1 MSSCA
6 TDRQPSYR
14 ERQKNTTRLQVS
26 AASERDEREHAQATR
41 RKMDPKF
48 DEHLVSVEE
57 LERRFHIDQHTGL
70 QAHVVSRLQNETPK
84 LNLLPTDVVLGHGHI
99 HELVGVL
106 RDGSWIH
113 TRAENLLPGDVIS
126 LKGDQCVPADVRII
140 ECEDLWVDQSV
151 LLGTTCNLFRYWSS
165 AKQQV
170 LIGKRPPEQ
179 RVATTTS
186 VFDELGANVPYME
199 ALNIAFYGTTIVKG
213 HGKAIVIRT
222 GKRSLYELDWTDG
235 MLFLIIYFLR

>member
-1 MSSCA
+1 MASLQNA
-6 TDRQPSYR
+6 TD
-14 ERQKNTTRLQVS
+14 ENTRKQ
-26 AASERDEREHAQATR
+26 AA
-41 RKMDPKF
+41 RKMDPELKF
-48 DEHLVSVEE
+48 DEHLISVEE
-57 LERRFHIDQHTGL
+57 LERRFHINQHVGL

-84 LNLLPTDVVLGHGHI
+84 LNLLPTDVALGHGHI

-126 LKGDQCVPADVRII
+126 LKGDQCVPADVRIV

-151 LLGTTCNLFRYWSS
+151 LLGKFRCILGDYSEF
-165 AKQQV
+165 V
-170 LIGKRPPEQ
+170 PDGLDTIGKRPPEQ
-179 RVATTTS
+179 RVAITTS
-186 VFDELGANVPYME
+186 VFDELGTNVPYME

-222 GKRSLYELDWTDG
+222 GKLCMYGMGRWLGCKFSLFHL
-235 MLFLIIYFLR
+235 

>member
-1 MSSCA
+1 
-6 TDRQPSYR
+6 
-14 ERQKNTTRLQVS
+14 
-26 AASERDEREHAQATR
+26 
-41 RKMDPKF
+41 MDPELKF

-151 LLGTTCNLFRYWSS
+151 LLGTLFSLLS
-165 AKQQV
+165 AYSTFV
-170 LIGKRPPEQ
+170 ADGLDMIGKRPPEQ
-179 RVATTTS
+179 RVAVTTS
-186 VFDELGANVPYME
+186 VFDELGTNVPYME
-199 ALNIAFYGTTIVKG
+199 ALNIAFYGTTIIKG

-222 GKRSLYELDWTDG
+222 GKLELHGIDG
-235 MLFLIIYFLR
+235 VQFLINSD